1 MSKSKSKSKSSR
13 RGEAIRTII
22 PQRSYR
28 ISHPLIASPVRLSLS
43 RSLMRSNAR
52 PHALAKRL
60 IRIPIT
66 PVKAHVKAHAI
77 QQSFINYANNSHL
90 IKNAICAKRKI
101 RREVLFATG
110 KGGGNH
116 RPPSYSLESQI
127 RCN

>member
-1 MSKSKSKSKSSR
+1 MSKSKFKSSR
-13 RGEAIRTII
+13 RSEAIRTTI
-22 PQRSYR
+22 PQRSFR

-43 RSLMRSNAR
+43 RSFHRSNAR
-52 PHALAKRL
+52 SHALAKRL
-60 IRIPIT
+60 IRSVVPIT
-66 PVKAHVKAHAI
+66 PVKAHAI
-77 QQSFINYANNSHL
+77 QRSFINYANNSHL

-127 RCN
+127 RCS

>member
-1 MSKSKSKSKSSR
+1 MGKSKSKSSR
-13 RGEAIRTII
+13 RSEAIRTII

-43 RSLMRSNAR
+43 RSFHRSNAR
-52 PHALAKRL
+52 SHALAKRL
-60 IRIPIT
+60 IRSAIPIT
-66 PVKAHVKAHAI
+66 PVKAHAI

>member
-1 MSKSKSKSKSSR
+1 MGKSKSKSSR
-13 RGEAIRTII
+13 RSEAIRTII

-43 RSLMRSNAR
+43 RSFHRSNAR
-52 PHALAKRL
+52 SHALAKRL
-60 IRIPIT
+60 IRSVPIT
-66 PVKAHVKAHAI
+66 PVKAHAI
-77 QQSFINYANNSHL
+77 QQSFINYANNFHL

-127 RCN
+127 RCS